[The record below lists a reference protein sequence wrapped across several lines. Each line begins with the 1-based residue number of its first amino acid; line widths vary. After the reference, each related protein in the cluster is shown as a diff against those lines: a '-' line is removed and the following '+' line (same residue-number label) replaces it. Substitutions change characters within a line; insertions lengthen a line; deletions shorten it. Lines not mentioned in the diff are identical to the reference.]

1 MGDGV
6 ASGSNLHGGGEMFH
20 RFLLVHHV
28 HFQCL
33 GARKT
38 VEEAIVA
45 CVEPD
50 AGHLV
55 QHFHPV
61 VVEQDALAAAGQHLD
76 ATATILELHPC
87 HHMPL
92 LAAVCNLCRLSVC
105 HSVRHGDVSAKPV
118 VDVVHHLSKQAAM
131 RRSVFQSVIRNII
144 MYHLMD
150 DGIFQHPFRPV
161 GIGADAQSEV
171 VEYCR
176 SAFVSFLFVGAGT
189 EIGFGTTELNGD
201 FGEFAGEYESVEL
214 SEFLLY
220 IRYAYFDVHCAP
232 VVWCLTN

>member
-61 VVEQDALAAAGQHLD
+61 VVEQDALAVAGQHLD
-76 ATATILELHPC
+76 ATATILE
-87 HHMPL
+87 
-92 LAAVCNLCRLSVC
+92 
-105 HSVRHGDVSAKPV
+105 
-118 VDVVHHLSKQAAM
+118 
-131 RRSVFQSVIRNII
+131 
-144 MYHLMD
+144 
-150 DGIFQHPFRPV
+150 
-161 GIGADAQSEV
+161 
-171 VEYCR
+171 
-176 SAFVSFLFVGAGT
+176 
-189 EIGFGTTELNGD
+189 
-201 FGEFAGEYESVEL
+201 
-214 SEFLLY
+214 
-220 IRYAYFDVHCAP
+220 
-232 VVWCLTN
+232 